1 MDCEEKEAKCECSM
15 TNESSVNG
23 SVARKSV
30 LRSLIGEDDNY
41 GREYKMSPM
50 SKEEDERIRAHIAK
64 SKKIH
69 RNL

>member
-1 MDCEEKEAKCECSM
+1 MDCEEKEAKCECST
-15 TNESSVNG
+15 TNESNVNG

-30 LRSLIGEDDNY
+30 LRSLIDEDDNH

-64 SKKIH
+64 SRTIH